1 MARILGSGF
10 FRRQA
15 APATPPRTSSRDFTQ
30 LLASALQHVWWGGR
44 GLDAVPS
51 LAGAVRVAEGAWS
64 RALTA
69 AVVTGD
75 DPAAAALRDILP
87 AAGAA
92 YVRSGEFAAR
102 VHFDGGRRPRMA
114 PLAIIARA
122 GPAPPPPRGKPGKAP
137 PAAPGPAGRG
147 PAGELLHVVWHPAA
161 GTGAL
166 RGEPPWSGHLSRALA
181 NLEDSIGSEARLPV
195 GQSMRVHSPAELDDT
210 AVTEF
215 YGDLEESLDDA
226 SISGFFPYLLQGA
239 GKIAGDGGTGTI
251 LHRYGPEH
259 PDAVP
264 QIETVLLGAVLG
276 ACGVPPIM
284 LSQNLGAGAWRDA
297 WRSFLASAVTP
308 VAGRLA
314 RQAGELLGATIEV
327 RVAPANRTP
336 ADNVS
341 SARAV
346 GSLVSAGVELERAL
360 RIAGLDEA

>member
-1 MARILGSGF
+1 VARILGSGF

-114 PLAIIARA
+114 PVEIIAGA
-122 GPAPPPPRGKPGKAP
+122 GPAARPRWTIRESD
-137 PAAPGPAGRG
+137 PAGDWTDLTV